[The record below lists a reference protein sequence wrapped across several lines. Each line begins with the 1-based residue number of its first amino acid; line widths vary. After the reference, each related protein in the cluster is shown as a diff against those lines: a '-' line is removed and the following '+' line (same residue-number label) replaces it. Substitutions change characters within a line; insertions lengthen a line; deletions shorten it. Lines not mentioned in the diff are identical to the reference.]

1 MPLINSKIDR
11 LATIFCT
18 CLVLIPTMGLTA
30 FAQPSPEVEIDK
42 IFRYD
47 SLPSGSYGQIGTNS
61 LKAWLGSYQRTI
73 RDGDNY
79 VVVFDRGSLSL
90 NVELKD
96 TGGFKS
102 FTVGC
107 PVTRSLPV
115 SDAPEGYQKILSQ
128 CNKSKF

>member
-1 MPLINSKIDR
+1 MPLIPKKIDR

-18 CLVLIPTMGLTA
+18 WLVLIPAIGLTA

-42 IFRYD
+42 IFKYD
-47 SLPSGSYGQIGTNS
+47 SLPSGSYGQIGTGD
-61 LKAWLGSYQRTI
+61 LKKWLGSYQRTI

-79 VVVFDRGSLSL
+79 VVIFDRGSLSL

-96 TGGFKS
+96 SGGFKS

-107 PVTRSLPV
+107 PATKSLPA
-115 SDAPEGYQKILSQ
+115 SDAPEGYQRILSQ